1 MEVCMLRKKSNLIV
15 IVTMILL
22 LTTACQSNA
31 SKNQQNLIFTTG
43 TTTGVFYSLG
53 ALLST
58 KWSNELGERITS
70 QASNGSVEN
79 LNLMKKGEANIGFT
93 TVNMAYEAFSGEGSF
108 SNNKYENV
116 RILANLY
123 PNANHI
129 ITLDNGKIDSI
140 EELSGSSFVFG
151 AAGSATEVESKL
163 VLEAHGV
170 PIDKVKANYVGF
182 TEAVDLMR
190 NGQVDAV
197 NIYSGVPSSATTE
210 LISTF
215 DSKVLNLS
223 EGAIEKLTSDYAWN
237 FRYVIE
243 PNTYDKQAEP
253 IVTVAQ
259 YSSIVVDADLSEETV
274 YELTKTL
281 WENLDELEKGHSIAK
296 QFNPANAVEG
306 TAGVPIHPGAERY
319 YKEIG
324 VLK

>member
-1 MEVCMLRKKSNLIV
+1 MKKKWINLMAIV
-15 IVTMILL
+15 
-22 LTTACQSNA
+22 LTVVLIATACQSNA
-31 SKNQQNLIFTTG
+31 SKNQQSLMFATG

-58 KWSNELGERITS
+58 MWSNELGQRVVS
-70 QASNGSVEN
+70 SASNGSVEN
-79 LNLMKKGEANIGFT
+79 LFLMKKGEANIGFT
-93 TVNMAYEAFSGEGSF
+93 TVNMAYEAYNGEGLF
-108 SNNKYENV
+108 SESKYDDV
-116 RILANLY
+116 RLLANLY
-123 PNANHI
+123 PNVNHI
-129 ITLDNGKIDSI
+129 IALDNGEINSVED
-140 EELSGSSFVFG
+140 LTGNSFVFG
-151 AAGSATEVESKL
+151 AAGSATELESKL

-170 PIDKVKANYVGF
+170 PIDQVKANYVGF

-237 FRYVIE
+237 FQYVIE

-259 YSSIVVDADLSEETV
+259 YSSIVVDANLSDETV
-274 YELTKTL
+274 YELTKII
-281 WENLDELEKGHSIAK
+281 WDNLDELENGHSIAG

-306 TAGVPIHPGAERY
+306 TAGIPLHPGAERY

-324 VLK
+324 VLN